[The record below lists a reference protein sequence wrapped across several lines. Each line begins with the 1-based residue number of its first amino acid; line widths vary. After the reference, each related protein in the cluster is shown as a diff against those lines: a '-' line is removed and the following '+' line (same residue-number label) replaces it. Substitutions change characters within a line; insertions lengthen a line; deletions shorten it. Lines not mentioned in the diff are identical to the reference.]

1 MPATPPAGSPN
12 LQAPLPEE
20 HRPAP
25 AAASDWPEPDLTE
38 NGLTLARRFYES
50 CGAPL
55 LAERVPDLADRIAA
69 GLVGEGSDCFGFD
82 DAISRDHDWG
92 PAFCL
97 WLTEEDLAACSQRL
111 EAALV
116 DLPENFAGWPARM
129 RPERRGGRVG
139 PLAIERFYARFTNRP
154 RPPEGWREWRTIP
167 EHFLAVAT
175 NGEVFS
181 DPAGRFTAFRQ
192 ALLAFYPEDVR
203 LKKIAA
209 RCAKMA
215 QSGQYNLPRV
225 LRRGDRVAA
234 LLCIAE
240 FSRQA
245 LSLAFL
251 LNRRYMPF
259 YKWAFRAAADLPTL
273 GQEVRQGLERLVA
286 LAWNAETPTG
296 PAPIQG
302 QAQAPAPIRV
312 EEATDAVE
320 EVCAIFADAL
330 RRQGLSDGQSD
341 WLLEHAPR
349 IQSAIETPELRR
361 MPFPLE

>member
-1 MPATPPAGSPN
+1 MPATPPFGSPN
-12 LQAPLPEE
+12 LQRPQPEQNSA
-20 HRPAP
+20 AP
-25 AAASDWPEPDLTE
+25 AAPDWTEPDLTE

-69 GLVGEGSDCFGFD
+69 GLVGEGSDCFGLD

-97 WLTEEDLAACSQRL
+97 WLSEEDLAVCSQRL
-111 EAALV
+111 EAALA
-116 DLPENFAGWPARM
+116 DLPESFAGWPARM
-129 RPERRGGRVG
+129 RPELRGGRVG
-139 PLAIERFYARFTNRP
+139 PLAVERFYARFINRP
-154 RPPEGWREWRTIP
+154 RPPEGWREWRLIP

-181 DPAGRFTAFRQ
+181 DPAGKFTAFRE

-273 GQEVRQGLERLVA
+273 GQEVRQGLERLVT
-286 LAWNAETPTG
+286 LPWNAEAPTA
-296 PAPIQG
+296 PAQT
-302 QAQAPAPIRV
+302 PAPIRA
-312 EEATDAVE
+312 EDAADAVE
-320 EVCAIFADAL
+320 EVCAILADAL

>member
-1 MPATPPAGSPN
+1 MPAPLSPEAPSPHATDQEDRPDWAG
-12 LQAPLPEE
+12 
-20 HRPAP
+20 
-25 AAASDWPEPDLTE
+25 
-38 NGLTLARRFYES
+38 NGLTLSRRFYEH

-55 LAERVPDLADRIAA
+55 LRERVPDLDDRTAV

-97 WLTEEDLAACSQRL
+97 WLPEEELAACAPRL
-111 EAALV
+111 EAALA
-116 DLPENFAGWPARM
+116 DLPETFAGWPARM
-129 RPERRGGRVG
+129 RPELRGGRVG
-139 PLAIERFYARFTNRP
+139 PLAIERFYARFINRP
-154 RPPEGWREWRTIP
+154 RPPEGWREWRLIP
-167 EHFLAVAT
+167 ERFLAVAT
-175 NGEVFS
+175 NGEVFR
-181 DPAGRFTAFRQ
+181 DPAGTFTAFRQ

-225 LRRGDRVAA
+225 LRRGDRMAA

-240 FSRQA
+240 FSRAA

-251 LNRRYMPF
+251 LNKRYMPF
-259 YKWAFRAAADLPTL
+259 YKWAFRAAADLPLL

-286 LAWNAETPTG
+286 LPWNAE
-296 PAPIQG
+296 
-302 QAQAPAPIRV
+302 APADQAGSRQGAGAAPRPTPLRA
-312 EEATDAVE
+312 EEAADAVE
-320 EVCAIFADAL
+320 EVCTIVADAL
-330 RRQGLSDGQSD
+330 RRQGLSDGHSD

-349 IQSAIETPELRR
+349 IQSAIATPELRR
-361 MPFPLE
+361 MPFLLE

>member
-1 MPATPPAGSPN
+1 MPAPLSPESRN
-12 LQAPLPEE
+12 PMQADQDDAA
-20 HRPAP
+20 RPAAP
-25 AAASDWPEPDLTE
+25 DQSTPIDQPGQPDQPDLAE
-38 NGLTLARRFYES
+38 NGLTLSRLFYER

-55 LAERVPDLADRIAA
+55 LRKRTPDLEDRIAV

-97 WLTEEDLAACSQRL
+97 WLPEAELAACSSRL
-111 EAALV
+111 EAALA
-116 DLPENFAGWPARM
+116 DLPETFAGWPTRM
-129 RPERRGGRVG
+129 RPEQRGGRVG

-154 RPPEGWREWRTIP
+154 RPPENWREWRLIP

-175 NGEVFS
+175 NGEVFT
-181 DPAGRFTAFRQ
+181 DPAGTFTAFRQ

-240 FSRQA
+240 FSREA

-273 GQEVRQGLERLVA
+273 GREVRQGLERLTA
-286 LAWNAETPTG
+286 LPWNAET
-296 PAPIQG
+296 
-302 QAQAPAPIRV
+302 AQIRS
-312 EEATDAVE
+312 EEAADAVE
-320 EVCAIFADAL
+320 EVCAICADAL